1 MDFSLTE
8 DQALLADM
16 VARLFEREYDPQTR
30 RHLAADPAFVAPGH
44 WDKMAELGLL
54 GIFVPE
60 AQGGSAENDN
70 DSFSLMVLIARILGS
85 KLVAE
90 PFVSSAVVAA
100 SVIADGAN
108 AALRQACLP
117 RIASGALRI
126 AVAVE
131 PWSDEGFESL
141 PRAARGADGGLVVA
155 GRATVIDPEG
165 SESLLLPVWD
175 SAQGG
180 LAIALIDRE
189 SAGLAPEAGRTLDGT
204 GRLRLRMEG
213 VHVPAARIVAGPGRA
228 ETVWQRAIQRATV
241 ALCFEAVGGME
252 TLLAMTADYMKT
264 RKQYGRYLS
273 QFQALQ
279 HDLADMRS
287 AIEQATSAS
296 FAAMAACLNNEPAE
310 AARTVSAAKY
320 LVGKHARRVGEQ
332 AVQIHAGIAMTD
344 EFAVGHHFRRLLA
357 IDALWGNAESHL
369 DARVRALSA
378 PEQGA
383 AA

>member
-8 DQALLADM
+8 DQTLLADM
-16 VARLFEREYDPQTR
+16 VARLFEREHDPQTR
-30 RHLAADPAFVAPGH
+30 RHLAADPAFVAPGN

-60 AQGGSAENDN
+60 AHGGSAENDN
-70 DSFSLMVLIARILGS
+70 ESFSLMVLIAKILGG

-90 PFVSSAVVAA
+90 PFVSTAVVAA
-100 SVIADGAN
+100 SVIADGEN
-108 AALRQACLP
+108 TALRDACLP
-117 RIASGALRI
+117 RIADGALRV

-131 PWSDEGFESL
+131 PWSADGFASL
-141 PRAARGADGGLVVA
+141 PQARPGPDGGLVVA
-155 GRATVIDPEG
+155 GRATVVDAEG
-165 SESLLLPVWD
+165 SGSLLLPVWD
-175 SAQGG
+175 SEGSG
-180 LAIALIDRE
+180 LSIVLIDAE
-189 SAGLAPEAGRTLDGT
+189 TADFAPQTGRTLDGT
-204 GRLRLRMEG
+204 GHLRLRMDG
-213 VHVPAARIVAGPGRA
+213 VQVPADRIVAGPGRA
-228 ETVWQRAIQRATV
+228 EIAWQRAIQRAAV

-279 HDLADMRS
+279 HYLADIRS
-287 AIEQATSAS
+287 AVEQATSVS
-296 FAAMAACLNNEPAE
+296 FAAMAACLNQDSAE

-320 LVGKHARRVGEQ
+320 LVGKLARRVGEQ

-344 EFAVGHHFRRLLA
+344 EFAVGHHFRRLIA

-369 DARVRALSA
+369 DARIRALSGH
-378 PEQGA
+378 EEGA

>member
-8 DQALLADM
+8 DQTLLADM
-16 VARLFEREYDPQTR
+16 IGRLFDREHDPQTR
-30 RHLAADPAFVAPGH
+30 RRLAADPSFTASSH
-44 WDKMAELGLL
+44 WEKMAELGLL

-60 AQGGSAENDN
+60 AQGGAAESDN

-100 SVIADGAN
+100 SVIADGSN
-108 AALRQACLP
+108 ADLRDACLP
-117 RIASGALRI
+117 RIAAGALRV
-126 AVAVE
+126 AVSVE
-131 PWSDEGFESL
+131 PWSSEGFASL
-141 PRAARGADGGLVVA
+141 PQTDLGPDGGLVVT
-155 GRATVIDPEG
+155 GRATVVDAEG
-165 SESLLLPVWD
+165 SDSLLLPVWD
-175 SAQGG
+175 SERGG
-180 LAIALIDRE
+180 LAIVLVDRDA
-189 SAGLAPEAGRTLDGT
+189 AGLSPEAGRTLDGT
-204 GRLRLRMEG
+204 GYLRLRMEE
-213 VHVPAARIVAGPGRA
+213 VEVPADRIVVAPGRA
-228 ETVWQRAIQRATV
+228 ETVWRRAIQRATV

-279 HDLADMRS
+279 HYLADMRS
-287 AIEQATSAS
+287 AVEQATSVS

-344 EFAVGHHFRRLLA
+344 EFAVGHHFRRLIA
-357 IDALWGNAESHL
+357 IDALWGNCESHL

-378 PEQGA
+378 PEAGVA
-383 AA
+383 A